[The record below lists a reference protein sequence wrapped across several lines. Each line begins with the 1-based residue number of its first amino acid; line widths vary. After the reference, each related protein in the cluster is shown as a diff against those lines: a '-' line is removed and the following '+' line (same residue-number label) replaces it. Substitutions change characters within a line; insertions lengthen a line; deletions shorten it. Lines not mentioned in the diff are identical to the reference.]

1 MGDASLTD
9 DTFIARYRK
18 IGLSH
23 LCVVSGSNISFV
35 LCCIVLCCFFLP
47 FRLRII
53 TATLCGI
60 GYVYAVGGDAPV
72 LRASIMGSIGL
83 ISLIFGSTKT
93 DPLRI
98 LVLAALLL
106 CLYSPL
112 SIVYDIGFH
121 LSFLATIGILVS
133 NTLSRGR
140 GIFIGLYS
148 GSIFAA
154 IWTLP
159 LSIGLF

>member
-9 DTFIARYRK
+9 DAFIARYRT

-60 GYVYAVGGDAPV
+60 GYVYTVGGDAPV

-83 ISLIFGSTKT
+83 ISLVF
-93 DPLRI
+93 
-98 LVLAALLL
+98 
-106 CLYSPL
+106 
-112 SIVYDIGFH
+112 
-121 LSFLATIGILVS
+121 
-133 NTLSRGR
+133 
-140 GIFIGLYS
+140 
-148 GSIFAA
+148 
-154 IWTLP
+154 
-159 LSIGLF
+159 